1 MHWIFE
7 NKIITNLDFIK
18 KYAISIFMKTIQL
31 IRPTTFCLM
40 ALTFISSA
48 YSVDKYFGNS
58 SAIFTSDN
66 AWYSD
71 EALTQ
76 PTTHPIGEEDTAIFY
91 KTKGSATVAPS
102 SWVTQLDTYV
112 GNVISSGNDGIINLG
127 HELLNQ
133 GSPINFQ
140 IYNTLSVQICDEAS
154 TMTFGTSFEKE
165 GTAAVELTIGN
176 IDIGTQVY
184 GGKTYD
190 SYGSETS
197 LGFSYGDSRLTSS
210 LINVIGDVNLGGC
223 GVTGA
228 NVAALL
234 NLKVDKMAVK
244 GIMNIKRNGWMYSSV
259 RFYKAGVLE
268 LGGLVAENTNGDF
281 TIANGSGESFTSE
294 IVFKNELGTDYQ
306 YIGAIVDDGNNRPD
320 ISAIKATMNVTM
332 DGEGT
337 QRIYQAIQ
345 TKTNIQGRMS
355 GTYTVKNGRLFMD
368 NSLIAADYRQAKLS
382 LEGGKFGAGDY
393 DSSNTGTAY
402 FKTANFESGG
412 FAYENFAYHNTMETG
427 TGDKI
432 IITET
437 FTKAAGSGKISVD
450 FSDANGNALNLE
462 NFILADSADSVEYWA
477 EILTAGELSGFNLD
491 TRLSDGAYDAN
502 ADFYAEGIENG
513 IVVFKWVESL
523 DSGYS
528 LQVGFAQVPEPAA
541 AVALGGVLALVYAG
555 MRSKRRR

>member
-1 MHWIFE
+1 MV
-7 NKIITNLDFIK
+7 ITNLDFIK
-18 KYAISIFMKTIQL
+18 KYAISIFMKTIQF
-31 IRPTTFCLM
+31 IRPSAFCLM

-48 YSVDKYFGNS
+48 YSADKYFGNS

-76 PTTHPIGEEDTAIFY
+76 PTTYPIGEEDTAIFY

-184 GGKTYD
+184 GGRTYD
-190 SYGSETS
+190 SYKETS
-197 LGFSYGDSRLTSS
+197 LNFSYGDSRLTSS

-223 GVTGA
+223 GVSDA

-234 NLKVDKMAVK
+234 YLTVDKMAVK
-244 GIMNIKRNGWMYSSV
+244 GIMNIERNGWGYSNV
-259 RFYKAGVLE
+259 TFNKAGVLE

-281 TIANGSGESFTSE
+281 TIANGSGGSFTSE
-294 IVFKNELGTDYQ
+294 IVFKNALGTDYQ

-320 ISAIKATMNVTM
+320 MSAIKATMNVTM

-337 QRIYQAIQ
+337 QRIYQAVHSRTDI
-345 TKTNIQGRMS
+345 TGRMS

-368 NSLIAADYRQAKLS
+368 NSRIAADYRLATLS
-382 LEGGKFGAGDY
+382 LEGGKFGAGHY
-393 DSSNTGTAY
+393 ESSNIGTAY
-402 FKTANFESGG
+402 FKTANFVSGG
-412 FAYENFAYHNTMETG
+412 FAYENFANHNTMETG

-450 FSDANGNALNLE
+450 FSDASGNALNLE

-555 MRSKRRR
+555 MKSKRRR

>member
-1 MHWIFE
+1 MLINF
-7 NKIITNLDFIK
+7 DFII

-31 IRPTTFCLM
+31 IRSSAFCLM

-48 YSVDKYFGNS
+48 YSADKYFGNS
-58 SAIFTSDN
+58 SAIFISDK

-91 KTKGSATVAPS
+91 KTKGTATYAPT
-102 SWVTQLDTYV
+102 SWVTQVDTYV
-112 GNVISSGNDGIINLG
+112 GNVISSGDNGIINLG
-127 HELLNQ
+127 KEVLNQ
-133 GSPINFQ
+133 GVPVNFQ
-140 IYNTLSVQICDEAS
+140 IYNTLSVQICDEAG
-154 TMTFGTSFEKE
+154 TMTFGTSFDDIE

-176 IDIGTQVY
+176 IDVGTQVY
-184 GGKTYD
+184 GGRTYD
-190 SYGSETS
+190 SYRTTS
-197 LGFSYGDSRLTSS
+197 LSFSYGDSRLTNS

-223 GVTGA
+223 GVSGA
-228 NVAALL
+228 NDAALL
-234 NLKVDKMAVK
+234 YLTVDKMAVK
-244 GIMNIKRNGWMYSSV
+244 GIMNIKRNGWGYSNV
-259 RFYKAGVLE
+259 TFNKAGVLE
-268 LGGLVAENTNGDF
+268 LGGLVAENRDGDF
-281 TIANGSGESFTSE
+281 TIANGSGGSFTSE
-294 IVFKNELGTDYQ
+294 IVFKNALGTDYQ

-320 ISAIKATMNVTM
+320 ISAINATMNVTM

-337 QRIYQAIQ
+337 QRIYQAVQ
-345 TKTNIQGRMS
+345 TKTDIQGRMS

-368 NSLIAADYRQAKLS
+368 NSRIVADYRQAALS
-382 LEGGKFGAGDY
+382 LEGGKFGAGHY
-393 DSSNTGTAY
+393 ESSNTGTAY

-412 FAYENFAYHNTMETG
+412 FAYENFANHNPMETEV
-427 TGDKI
+427 GDKI

-450 FSDANGNALNLE
+450 FSDASGNALNLE
-462 NFILADSADSVEYWA
+462 NFILAESADSVEYWA

-502 ADFYAEGIENG
+502 SDFYAEGIENG

-541 AVALGGVLALVYAG
+541 AVALGGLLALVYAG